1 MYIVKRRSE
10 SSDAGQFRVMMTTA
24 CTDIIHGQP
33 QTNLPLRS
41 GLQVK
46 SIGGMHMYRVIALA
60 MAIAATT
67 SVAGAQ
73 AATTAAKTTVKT
85 GAVVRHRRTVKKEE
99 SQAVLLKEAKIS
111 EATARSTALARVPNG
126 SVKSSEIE
134 RENGKLIYSFD
145 ITVPGKTGIEEVNV
159 NAIDG
164 SVVGQAHETPKSE
177 KKEAVMEAKE
187 KKTKN

>member
-1 MYIVKRRSE
+1 MFK
-10 SSDAGQFRVMMTTA
+10 
-24 CTDIIHGQP
+24 
-33 QTNLPLRS
+33 
-41 GLQVK
+41 
-46 SIGGMHMYRVIALA
+46 VIALA
-60 MAIAATT
+60 VAIAATT

-73 AATTAAKTTVKT
+73 GATVAKSTVKT
-85 GAVVRHRRTVKKEE
+85 GTIKRHHTKVQKEE
-99 SQAVLLKEAKIS
+99 SQATLLKEAKVS
-111 EATARSTALARVPNG
+111 EATARATALARVPNG

-164 SVVGQAHETPKSE
+164 SVVGQEHETPKSE
-177 KKEAVMEAKE
+177 KKESAAEAKE